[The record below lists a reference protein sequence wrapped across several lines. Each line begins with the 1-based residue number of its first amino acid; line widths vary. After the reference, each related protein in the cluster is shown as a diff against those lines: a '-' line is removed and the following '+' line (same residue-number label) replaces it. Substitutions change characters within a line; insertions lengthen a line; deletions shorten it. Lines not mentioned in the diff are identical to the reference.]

1 MSDHSDLL
9 NQFVN
14 MTGTEVAQAQ
24 FYLEA
29 SNWDLEVRGCYF
41 DSAVNVTQS
50 IIIKMAVSQFF
61 DNAGGADK
69 QPFQEAQEQQQSSEP
84 FAPRSNVSSGSA
96 TPTKRKA
103 AAAGSSKIRT
113 LSDINSS
120 GQNND
125 SDDDEHE
132 NLYAGGEK
140 SGMAVQGPNKRGG
153 ASGSNDNSLV
163 DQILKKAAEGGA
175 PAEEEQTQ
183 SQKKPTYYTG
193 SGYRLGSEDEPST
206 LAQPATSASPAEN
219 DDEDDLEPVTRHL
232 TFWRNGFSVDDGPL
246 YLFSDPA
253 NQEMLTAINSG
264 RAPLH
269 LLNVRH
275 GQPVEVRVVK
285 RIDEDYTPPP
295 KAPPKPFEGA
305 GNRLGSPAAYTAP
318 SPAPGAFP
326 TSSNATAPT
335 VDESQPTTSIQIR
348 LGDGSKVIA
357 KLNHTHTI
365 ADVRQYIESTH
376 PTSRPYILQTTFPV
390 KELQDNNQSIKEAG
404 LLNSVIVQRYQ

>member
-9 NQFVN
+9 NQFVS
-14 MTGTEVAQAQ
+14 MTGTEAAQAQ

-29 SNWDLEVRGCYF
+29 SNWDLE
-41 DSAVNVTQS
+41 
-50 IIIKMAVSQFF
+50 MAVSQFF

-69 QPFQEAQEQQQSSEP
+69 QPFQEQQQQQPSEP
-84 FAPRSNVSSGSA
+84 FAPRSNVSSGSG

-183 SQKKPTYYTG
+183 SQKKPAFYTG

-206 LAQPATSASPAEN
+206 LAQPATSASPTAEN
-219 DDEDDLEPVTRHL
+219 DDEEDLEPVTRHL

-295 KAPPKPFEGA
+295 KAPPKPFEGT
-305 GNRLGSPAAYTAP
+305 GNRLGSPAAYASP

-326 TSSNATAPT
+326 SSSNAIAPT

-348 LGDGSKVIA
+348 LGDGSKIIA

-365 ADVRQYIESTH
+365 ADVRQYIESSH
-376 PTSRPYILQTTFPV
+376 PASRPYILQTTFPV

>member
-9 NQFVN
+9 NQFVS
-14 MTGTEVAQAQ
+14 MTGTEAAQAQ
-24 FYLEA
+24 FFLEA
-29 SNWDLEVRGCYF
+29 SNWDLE
-41 DSAVNVTQS
+41 
-50 IIIKMAVSQFF
+50 MAVSQFF
-61 DNAGGADK
+61 DNAGSADK
-69 QPFQEAQEQQQSSEP
+69 QPFQEPQQQQSSEP

-183 SQKKPTYYTG
+183 SQKKPAYYTG

-206 LAQPATSASPAEN
+206 LAQPATSASSAAEN
-219 DDEDDLEPVTRHL
+219 DDEEDLEPVTRHL

-295 KAPPKPFEGA
+295 KAPPKPFEGT

-326 TSSNATAPT
+326 SSSNATAPT
-335 VDESQPTTSIQIR
+335 VDESQPTTNIQIR
-348 LGDGSKVIA
+348 LGDGSKMIA

-365 ADVRQYIESTH
+365 ADIRQYIEASH
-376 PTSRPYILQTTFPV
+376 PVSRPYILQTTFPV